1 LVDHFTGGIPSES
14 SVDQL
19 SVSLAIKDVATPA
32 LTAIAAANFREN
44 MSIPQSIT
52 RYI

>member
-1 LVDHFTGGIPSES
+1 VKAALISYPS
-14 SVDQL
+14 VW
-19 SVSLAIKDVATPA
+19 AIKDVATPA